1 MNSNLSIGLLILRVS
16 LGLMMLGHGIN
27 KLAGIDGIMGMLSSK
42 GIPSFIAYGV
52 YIGEIVA
59 PLMII
64 IGWRTRL
71 AAAIFAFNILVAT
84 LLVHPDYLFAIGE
97 KGEWKAEL
105 QGLYFF
111 GALALVFTGAGKYAL
126 DKR

>member
-1 MNSNLSIGLLILRVS
+1 MNNNVSIGLLILRIS

-59 PLMII
+59 PLMMIV
-64 IGWRTRL
+64 GWRTKL
-71 AAAIFAFNILVAT
+71 ASAIFAFNMLVAT
-84 LLVHPDYLFAIGE
+84 ILVHPDYFTMITD
-97 KGEWKAEL
+97 KGAWGAEL

-111 GALALVFTGAGKYAL
+111 GALALMFTGAGRYSL
-126 DKR
+126 DQR

>member
-1 MNSNLSIGLLILRVS
+1 MNTSKDIGLLILRVS

-27 KLAGIDGIMGMLSSK
+27 KLAGIDGIMGMLSAK

-52 YIGEIVA
+52 YIGEIIA
-59 PLMII
+59 PLMMI

-71 AAAIFAFNILVAT
+71 ASAIFAVNMLIAT
-84 LLVHPDYLFAIGE
+84 VLVHPDYLFAIGE

-111 GALALVFTGAGKYAL
+111 GALALMFTGAGRISL
-126 DKR
+126 DRN